1 MRSTKEAVSILRIP
15 EMPEIFGF
23 LEIPA
28 ISEISDL
35 HRMVSKSYYT
45 LTRISKYAYA

>member
-1 MRSTKEAVSILRIP
+1 MRKEAVSILRIP

-35 HRMVSKSYYT
+35 HVWSVNHIIYT
-45 LTRISKYAYA
+45 HAHK